1 MSEDLKKHIGD
12 ILKEARLKQ
21 RISQKRLAQMTHLSV
36 ATVRTIEKGCGNP
49 YWKNYAVI
57 IDTLGVPYDFKFV
70 KKKS

>member
-21 RISQKRLAQMTHLSV
+21 KISQQSLAQIVGLSV
-36 ATVRTIEKGCGNP
+36 TTIRTIEKGCGNP

-57 IDTLGVPYDFKFV
+57 IDTLGVPYDFKFE
-70 KKKS
+70 KGS